1 MEQIKYIVKENDTL
15 FEIAKNHHTTVNDIM
30 NYNNLITPLIYQNQI
45 LLVPIK
51 SKEFLNYKIN
61 NEETIN
67 DIANKFNISPYEIG
81 KYNDLGKIK
90 IANGETLTIPNKTG
104 TYKIKESDTIETILN
119 NTKRTTRHLMI
130 LNQNEWLMPGKT
142 INI

>member
-1 MEQIKYIVKENDTL
+1 MEQLKYIVKENDTL
-15 FEIAKNHHTTVNDIM
+15 FEIAKNYHTTVNDIM
-30 NYNNLITPLIYQNQI
+30 NYNNLITPLIYPNQI
-45 LLVPIK
+45 LLIPIIL
-51 SKEFLNYKIN
+51 KEFLNYKIN

-90 IANGETLTIPNKTG
+90 IANGETITIPNKTG
-104 TYKIKESDTIETILN
+104 TYKIKENDTIETILN

-130 LNQNEWLMPGKT
+130 LNQTEWLTPGKT